1 MLTRGERVLNGNSI
15 VLRHDPKPAKPTLD
29 PWCEIYCLTI
39 FLSFREE
46 KESVH
51 YGRMVTRTVDVDVDA
66 SPSERLITAISIAI
80 NLRLGSRYF
89 QSRPE

>member
-1 MLTRGERVLNGNSI
+1 MGFEWHSLI
-15 VLRHDPKPAKPTLD
+15 LRHDLKPAKPTLD

-39 FLSFREE
+39 FSSLREE

-51 YGRMVTRTVDVDVDA
+51 YGRVVTRTVDVNVDVDA

>member
-1 MLTRGERVLNGNSI
+1 MKKRKVCTG
-15 VLRHDPKPAKPTLD
+15 
-29 PWCEIYCLTI
+29 C
-39 FLSFREE
+39 
-46 KESVH
+46 
-51 YGRMVTRTVDVDVDA
+51 MVTRTVDVDVDVDA